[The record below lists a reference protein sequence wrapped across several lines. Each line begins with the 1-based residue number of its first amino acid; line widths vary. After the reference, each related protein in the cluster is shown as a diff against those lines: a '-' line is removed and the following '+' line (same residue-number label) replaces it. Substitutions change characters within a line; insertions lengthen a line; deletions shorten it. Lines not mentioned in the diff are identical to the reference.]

1 MRSARA
7 LLPLLVAACTGD
19 SGTTVSTTGTTT
31 GTTTD
36 GTGAT
41 TTTTPTTAT
50 TESVTTTTTPTGP
63 DTTTSTTPTTDP
75 SDTLI
80 TDTTTT
86 TGTTTTSTTSADTTT
101 TTGTT
106 GAVDSTTDTTGAG
119 CKPGDTLPCYS
130 GPQDTQD
137 VGLCE
142 AGERTCD
149 GGVFGPCVGEVLPA
163 AESCDT
169 PGDDDCDGLDPC
181 GGTGEFQWF
190 KNFGGAGDE
199 LGVRLAFDGAGNL
212 VLAARGTSSIDFG
225 GGALQSA
232 GAYDLFLAR
241 FDPAGKH
248 LWSKRFGDGANQFD
262 DGYALAVDPTGQIA
276 LAGDFQGTVD
286 FGGGPLIAK
295 NVGDPFLARFDP
307 SGQHLWSKAFKT
319 GSYAYPQALAFDPNG
334 NLLIAGYFFVSL
346 DLGGGTMNSAGTVDA
361 FAAKF
366 DPDGAHLWSQ
376 RFGDAQGQ
384 YVLGLAADPS
394 GDLFLGG
401 GFSGSIDLG
410 KGPLMSAGD
419 NDVFLAR
426 LDPAGNAVWSKRYGD
441 AKSQVLR
448 DLAIDGKGRLVLGG
462 DLSGSID
469 LGGGPLGDAS
479 SHPFVAQLDG
489 AGKHLWSRLVST
501 GGGNLRGLAVD
512 GPGAVL
518 LTGDFSGVGDFG
530 GGNLVSA
537 GGTDIYVVKLGQGG
551 AHVWSRR
558 FGDFAGQIGH
568 DIDGSDAGFV
578 AVTGSFTG
586 GVNFGGGP
594 VNSKGG
600 NDGFLAVFGP

>member
-7 LLPLLVAACTGD
+7 LLPLLVAACSGD
-19 SGTTVSTTGTTT
+19 AGTTT
-31 GTTTD
+31 AGTTD
-36 GTGAT
+36 GSGAAT
-41 TTTTPTTAT
+41 TTTTTDPTPTSTSPDSTTTTTTTTTTADPSDTFITGPTAPTTSTTTTAT
-50 TESVTTTTTPTGP
+50 T
-63 DTTTSTTPTTDP
+63 TDP
-75 SDTLI
+75 SSS
-80 TDTTTT
+80 TTTVS
-86 TGTTTTSTTSADTTT
+86 TGP
-101 TTGTT
+101 
-106 GAVDSTTDTTGAG
+106 VDSTTDTTGAA
-119 CKPGDTLPCYS
+119 CNPGDTQPCYA
-130 GPQDTQD
+130 GPPGTQD
-137 VGLCE
+137 VGPCK
-142 AGERTCD
+142 AGEQTCD
-149 GGVFGPCVGEVLPA
+149 GGSFGACVGEVLPVPD
-163 AESCDT
+163 SCDT

-190 KNFGGAGDE
+190 KPFGGAGDE

-225 GGALQSA
+225 GGPLQSA

-248 LWSKRFGDGANQFD
+248 LWSRRFGDGANQFD
-262 DGYALAVDPTGQIA
+262 DGYALAVDPAGQIA
-276 LAGDFQGTVD
+276 VAGDFQGTID
-286 FGGGPLIAK
+286 LGGGPLIAK
-295 NVGDPFLARFDP
+295 NIGDPFLARFAPD
-307 SGQHLWSKAFKT
+307 GQHLWSRAFKT
-319 GSYAYPQALAFDPNG
+319 GSYAYPQALAFDPDG

-346 DLGGGTMNSAGTVDA
+346 DLGGGTMNSAGMVDA
-361 FAAKF
+361 FAAKL
-366 DPDGAHLWSQ
+366 DPDGNHLWSQ
-376 RFGDAQGQ
+376 RFGDPQGQ
-384 YVLGLAADPS
+384 YVLGLAVDPG

-410 KGPLMSAGD
+410 KGPLLSAGD

-426 LDPAGNAVWSKRYGD
+426 LDPAGNAVWSRRYGD

-448 DLAIDGKGRLVLGG
+448 DLALDGKGRIILGG
-462 DLSGSID
+462 DLSGTID
-469 LGGGPLGDAS
+469 LGGGPIGDAS

-489 AGKHLWSRLVST
+489 AGKHLWSHLVST

-518 LTGDFSGVGDFG
+518 LTGDFSGAGDFG

-537 GGTDIYVVKLGQGG
+537 GGTDIYVVKLGSDGK
-551 AHVWSRR
+551 HVWSQR

-578 AVTGSFTG
+578 AVTGSFSG